1 MAFSKFCREEFS
13 TNPDPSCIQD
23 ILKITGGCCCI
34 CMIIDILI
42 ITGESY
48 CICNFI
54 SDVTSYMEGDVT
66 NYIDVTCRKLHFS
79 ESTDPFP

>member
-1 MAFSKFCREEFS
+1 
-13 TNPDPSCIQD
+13 
-23 ILKITGGCCCI
+23 
-34 CMIIDILI
+34 MIIDILI

-54 SDVTSYMEGDVT
+54 SDVKSYMEGDVT
-66 NYIDVTCRKLHFS
+66 NHTDVTCHKLHFS

>member
-1 MAFSKFCREEFS
+1 
-13 TNPDPSCIQD
+13 
-23 ILKITGGCCCI
+23 
-34 CMIIDILI
+34 MIIDILI

>member
-23 ILKITGGCCCI
+23 ILKIT
-34 CMIIDILI
+34 D
-42 ITGESY
+42 
-48 CICNFI
+48 FI